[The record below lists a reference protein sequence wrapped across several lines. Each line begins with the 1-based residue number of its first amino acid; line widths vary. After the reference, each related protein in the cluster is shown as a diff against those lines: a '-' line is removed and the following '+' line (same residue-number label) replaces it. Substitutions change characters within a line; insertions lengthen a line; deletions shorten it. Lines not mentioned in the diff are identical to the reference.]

1 MTDARFFE
9 TLEDAAGLR
18 FDREDG
24 LAEWSKVERCEEG
37 SGKMDK
43 LRNSVFEKPSIESKF
58 CNSEQGDYCILR
70 IGLPT

>member
-43 LRNSVFEKPSIESKF
+43 LHSCAIPYLKNQALKVSFVTVNREIIIF
-58 CNSEQGDYCILR
+58 
-70 IGLPT
+70 